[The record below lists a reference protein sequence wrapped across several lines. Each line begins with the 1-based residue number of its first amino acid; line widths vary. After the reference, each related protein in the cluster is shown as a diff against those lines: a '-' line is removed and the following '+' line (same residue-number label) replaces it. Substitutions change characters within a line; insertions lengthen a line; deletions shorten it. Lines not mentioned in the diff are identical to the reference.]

1 MKKNIENNKPS
12 FILLIIL
19 LGFPQLHEA
28 MISPSIQNI
37 ADRFMIHIDQAQLVL
52 SLYFTAFAI
61 GVLFWGYFSD
71 IKGRRTAMI
80 SGFITYISGTLIALF
95 APSFNIFMIGR
106 FIGAFGLATGSVT
119 TQTILREAFSQDVR
133 NKLFSQV
140 SIALAFVPGIGPT
153 LGGALVDNG
162 GVRLLLICL
171 VIASFCI
178 VAVTYYRL
186 PETQVKTDSTK
197 VNFLDV
203 AKRMLCSKTVWIY
216 GFFIAAYN
224 AIMSIYYMEI
234 PLLFTHHFQMSL
246 AKIGSF
252 GISLAIATIIGA
264 LCTQQLLKKHDPRSI
279 IMIGNIIVL
288 CGAIFMAST
297 SVLVTNEAIKP
308 FLYIL
313 GMFIVRFGT
322 AVSLSN
328 AISLSLNGFEDVYGT
343 AGSLLSLGYY
353 LGISGL
359 MQIMSLVRTDSLLMM
374 PLYFVILAIIMIGL
388 TYLVMD
394 KSNKITKK

>member
-12 FILLIIL
+12 FILLIVL

-37 ADRFMIHIDQAQLVL
+37 AERFVIHIDQAQLVL

-71 IKGRRTAMI
+71 IKGRRPAMI
-80 SGFITYISGTLIALF
+80 SGFITYTIGTLIAII
-95 APSFNIFMIGR
+95 APSFTIFMVGR

-119 TQTILREAFSQDVR
+119 TQTILREAFSQNVR

-153 LGGALVDNG
+153 LGGALVDAG
-162 GVRLLLICL
+162 GSRLLLICL
-171 VIASFCI
+171 VISSMCI

-186 PETQVKTDSTK
+186 PETQVQTTNTNI
-197 VNFLDV
+197 NFIEV
-203 AKRMLCSKTVWIY
+203 AKRMLCTKTVWIY

-252 GISLAIATIIGA
+252 GISLAIATIMGA
-264 LCTQQLLKKHDPRSI
+264 LCTQQLLKRYDPRSI
-279 IMIGNIIVL
+279 IMIGNIFVL
-288 CGAIFMAST
+288 CGAIFMVFT
-297 SVLVTNEAIKP
+297 TVLVNSELVKP

-322 AVSLSN
+322 AISLSN

-359 MQIMSLVRTDSLLMM
+359 MQMMSWIRSNSLLIM
-374 PLYFVILAIIMIGL
+374 PLYFVVLAIIMIGL
-388 TYLVMD
+388 TYLTMD
-394 KSNKITKK
+394 KSNKNT

>member
-12 FILLIIL
+12 FILLIVL

-37 ADRFMIHIDQAQLVL
+37 AERFAIHIDQAQLVL

-71 IKGRRTAMI
+71 IKGRRPAMI
-80 SGFITYISGTLIALF
+80 SGFITYTIGTLIAII
-95 APSFNIFMIGR
+95 APSFTIFMVGR

-119 TQTILREAFSQDVR
+119 TQTILREAFSQNVR

-153 LGGALVDNG
+153 LGAALVDAG
-162 GVRLLLICL
+162 GSRLLLICL
-171 VIASFCI
+171 VISSMCI

-186 PETQVKTDSTK
+186 PETQVQTTNTNI
-197 VNFLDV
+197 NFIEV
-203 AKRMLCSKTVWIY
+203 AKRMLCTKTVWIY

-252 GISLAIATIIGA
+252 GISLAIATIMGA
-264 LCTQQLLKKHDPRSI
+264 LCTQQLLKRYDPRSI
-279 IMIGNIIVL
+279 IMIGNIFVL
-288 CGAIFMAST
+288 CGAIFMVFT
-297 SVLVTNEAIKP
+297 TVLVNSELVKP

-322 AVSLSN
+322 AISLSN

-359 MQIMSLVRTDSLLMM
+359 MQMMSWIRSNSLLIM
-374 PLYFVILAIIMIGL
+374 PLYFIVLAIIMIGL
-388 TYLVMD
+388 TYLTMD
-394 KSNKITKK
+394 KSNKNT

>member
-37 ADRFMIHIDQAQLVL
+37 AERFVIHIDQAQLVL

-71 IKGRRTAMI
+71 IKGRRIAMI
-80 SGFITYISGTLIALF
+80 SGFITYIIGTLIAII
-95 APSFNIFMIGR
+95 APSFTIFMVGR

-153 LGGALVDNG
+153 LGGALVDAG
-162 GVRLLLICL
+162 GARLLLICL
-171 VIASFCI
+171 VLASICI
-178 VAVTYYRL
+178 VAVTYCRL
-186 PETQVKTDSTK
+186 PETQVQSTNTDI
-197 VNFLDV
+197 NIIEV

-246 AKIGSF
+246 ARIGSF
-252 GISLAIATIIGA
+252 GISLAIATIMGA
-264 LCTQQLLKKHDPRSI
+264 LCTQQLLKKYDPRSI

-288 CGAIFMAST
+288 CGAVFMAFT
-297 SVLVTNEAIKP
+297 TFLVNNDSIKP

-359 MQIMSLVRTDSLLMM
+359 MQIMSSIRTNSLLIM
-374 PLYFVILAIIMIGL
+374 PLYFVVLAVVMIGL
-388 TYLVMD
+388 TYLTMD
-394 KSNKITKK
+394 KSNKNT

>member
-12 FILLIIL
+12 FILLIVL

-37 ADRFMIHIDQAQLVL
+37 AERFVIHIDQAQLVL
-52 SLYFTAFAI
+52 SLYFTAFAV

-71 IKGRRTAMI
+71 IKGRRPAMI
-80 SGFITYISGTLIALF
+80 SGFITYTIGTLIAII
-95 APSFNIFMIGR
+95 APSFTIFMVGR

-119 TQTILREAFSQDVR
+119 TQTILREAFSQNVR

-153 LGGALVDNG
+153 LGGALVDAG
-162 GVRLLLICL
+162 GSRLLLICL
-171 VIASFCI
+171 VISSMCI

-186 PETQVKTDSTK
+186 PETQVQTTNTNI
-197 VNFLDV
+197 NFIEV
-203 AKRMLCSKTVWIY
+203 AKRMLCTKTVWIY
-216 GFFIAAYN
+216 GFFITAYN

-246 AKIGSF
+246 ARIGSF
-252 GISLAIATIIGA
+252 GISLAIATILGA
-264 LCTQQLLKKHDPRSI
+264 LCTQQLLKKYDPQSI
-279 IMIGNIIVL
+279 IMIGNIFVL
-288 CGAIFMAST
+288 CGAIFMVFT
-297 SVLVTNEAIKP
+297 TVLVNSESVKP

-322 AVSLSN
+322 AISLSN

-359 MQIMSLVRTDSLLMM
+359 MQIMSWIRSNSLLIM
-374 PLYFVILAIIMIGL
+374 PLYFVVLAIIMMGL
-388 TYLVMD
+388 TYLTMD
-394 KSNKITKK
+394 KSNKNT